1 MSFVATARPPV
12 AATEPPVT
20 NAPWFPDLNP
30 ATVRDACRLD
40 GTITPARLLPALKAA
55 MLSVNAELEQYRLEQ
70 QSRWGYT
77 SLAEVPAPMVGGE
90 SAQVLRYQRA
100 VHACLQADLAEA
112 YRNLDTLP
120 SGTGKEGRVL
130 EGLAVHVDEHRRNQ
144 RWAISDLLGIRRST
158 VELI

>member
-30 ATVRDACRLD
+30 AAVRDACRLD
-40 GTITPARLLPALKAA
+40 GTITTARLLPALKAA

-144 RWAISDLLGIRRST
+144 RWAISDLLGMRRST

>member
-70 QSRWGYT
+70 QSRWGYNA
-77 SLAEVPAPMVGGE
+77 LADVPAPMVGGE
-90 SAQVLRYQRA
+90 SAQVLRYRRA

-112 YRNLDTLP
+112 FRNLDTLP

-144 RWAISDLLGIRRST
+144 RWAISDLLGMRRST

>member
-12 AATEPPVT
+12 AATEPPVA
-20 NAPWFPDLNP
+20 NDPWFPDMNP
-30 ATVRDACRLD
+30 EDVRNACRLD

-144 RWAISDLLGIRRST
+144 RWAISDLLGMRRST

>member
-1 MSFVATARPPV
+1 MSFVATARPSV
-12 AATEPPVT
+12 AATEPTVA
-20 NAPWFPDLNP
+20 NDPWFPDMNP
-30 ATVRDACRLD
+30 EDVRNACRLD

-55 MLSVNAELEQYRLEQ
+55 MLSINAELEAYRLDQ
-70 QSRWGYT
+70 QSRLGYA
-77 SLAEVPAPMVGGE
+77 SLADVPAPTVGGE

-120 SGTGKEGRVL
+120 SGSGKEARVL
-130 EGLAVHVDEHRRNQ
+130 EALAVHVDEHRRNQ

>member
-12 AATEPPVT
+12 AATEPPVA
-20 NAPWFPDLNP
+20 NDPWFPDMNP
-30 ATVRDACRLD
+30 EDVRNACRLD

-55 MLSVNAELEQYRLEQ
+55 MLSINAELEAYRLDQ
-70 QSRWGYT
+70 QSRLGYA
-77 SLAEVPAPMVGGE
+77 SLADVPAPTVGGE

>member
-1 MSFVATARPPV
+1 MSFVATANPPQ
-12 AATEPPVT
+12 ATAEPLVT
-20 NAPWFPDLNP
+20 NAPWFPAMDP
-30 ATVRDACRLD
+30 AAVRAACRLD
-40 GTITPARLLPALKAA
+40 GTVTPARLLPALQAA
-55 MLSVNAELEQYRLEQ
+55 MLSVNDELEQYRLEH
-70 QSRWGYT
+70 QSRWGYA
-77 SLAEVPAPMVGGE
+77 SLADVPATHIGGQ

-120 SGTGKEGRVL
+120 AGQGKESRVFEAL
-130 EGLAVHVDEHRRNQ
+130 TVQVDEHRRTQ

>member
-120 SGTGKEGRVL
+120 SGTGKESRVL

-144 RWAISDLLGIRRST
+144 RWAISDLLGMRRST

>member
-100 VHACLQADLAEA
+100 VHACLQADLAEV

-120 SGTGKEGRVL
+120 AGAGKEGRVL
-130 EGLAVHVDEHRRNQ
+130 EALAVQVDEHRQKQ
-144 RWAISDLLGIRRST
+144 RWAISDLLGLRRST

>member
-1 MSFVATARPPV
+1 MDP
-12 AATEPPVT
+12 AA
-20 NAPWFPDLNP
+20 
-30 ATVRDACRLD
+30 VRDACRLD
-40 GTITPARLLPALKAA
+40 GTITTARLLPALKDA

-70 QSRWGYT
+70 QSRWGYD
-77 SLAEVPAPMVGGE
+77 SLAEVPAPMAGGE
-90 SAQVLRYQRA
+90 SAQVLRYRRA

-120 SGTGKEGRVL
+120 AGAGKEGRVL
-130 EGLAVHVDEHRRNQ
+130 EGLAVHLEEHRRNQ

>member
-12 AATEPPVT
+12 ATAEPPVS
-20 NAPWFPDLNP
+20 NDPWFPEMEP
-30 ATVRDACRLD
+30 AAVRDACRLD
-40 GTITPARLLPALKAA
+40 GTITTARLLPALKAA

-70 QSRWGYT
+70 RSRWGYNA
-77 SLAEVPAPMVGGE
+77 LADVPAPMVGGE
-90 SAQVLRYQRA
+90 SAQVLRYRRA
-100 VHACLQADLAEA
+100 VHACLQADLAEVF
-112 YRNLDTLP
+112 RNLDTLP

-144 RWAISDLLGIRRST
+144 RWAISDLLGMRRST

>member
-100 VHACLQADLAEA
+100 VHACLPADLAEA

-144 RWAISDLLGIRRST
+144 RWAISDLLGLRRRT

>member
-12 AATEPPVT
+12 AATEPPVA
-20 NAPWFPDLNP
+20 NDPWFPDMNP
-30 ATVRDACRLD
+30 EDVRNACRLD

-55 MLSVNAELEQYRLEQ
+55 MLSVNAELEAYRLDQ
-70 QSRWGYT
+70 QSRLGYA
-77 SLAEVPAPMVGGE
+77 SLAEVPAPTVGGE

-144 RWAISDLLGIRRST
+144 RWAISDLLGMRRST

>member
-12 AATEPPVT
+12 AATEPPVA
-20 NAPWFPDLNP
+20 NDPWFPDMNP
-30 ATVRDACRLD
+30 EDVRNACRLD

-55 MLSVNAELEQYRLEQ
+55 MLSINAELEAYRLDQ
-70 QSRWGYT
+70 QSRLGYT

-144 RWAISDLLGIRRST
+144 RWAISDLLGMRRST

>member
-144 RWAISDLLGIRRST
+144 RWAISDLLGMRRST

>member
-12 AATEPPVT
+12 AATEPPVA
-20 NAPWFPDLNP
+20 NDPWFPDMNP
-30 ATVRDACRLD
+30 EDVRNACRLD

-55 MLSVNAELEQYRLEQ
+55 MLSINAELEPYRLEQ
-70 QSRWGYT
+70 SRLGYAC
-77 SLAEVPAPMVGGE
+77 LADVPAPVVGGE

-120 SGTGKEGRVL
+120 SGTGKEARVL
-130 EGLAVHVDEHRRNQ
+130 EALAVHVDEHRRNQ
-144 RWAISDLLGIRRST
+144 RWAISDLLGLRRTT